1 MKREELLQKASD
13 LVNGD
18 RAAVYGDAWDNHS
31 RIARIWSGILGQ
43 HIKPEQVYMC
53 MIGLKLARLANTPEH
68 LDSWIDVA
76 GYAALGGEGL
86 TEKPD

>member
-13 LVNGD
+13 IIRGD
-18 RAAVYGDAWDNHS
+18 RAADYGDAWQNHS
-31 RIARIWSGILGQ
+31 RIARIWSEILDLEV
-43 HIKPEQVYMC
+43 KPEQVYMC
-53 MIGLKLARLANTPEH
+53 MIAVKLARLTNTPEH
-68 LDSWIDVA
+68 LDSWVDIA

>member
-13 LVNGD
+13 LVNGE
-18 RAAVYGDAWDNHS
+18 RAADYGDAWENHS

-43 HIKPEQVYMC
+43 EIKPEQVYMC
-53 MIGLKLARLANTPEH
+53 MIGVKLARLTNTPEH
-68 LDSWIDVA
+68 LDSWMDIC